1 MAAAPTETTYDIT
14 NCKCTSVKKEDGLQ
28 GMDCKCDALSE
39 KIATKLGITG
49 APASASASASLA
61 SSMSRWFVAIWLML
75 VIVLGISVFVY
86 LLYRA
91 ILQTM

>member
-1 MAAAPTETTYDIT
+1 MAAPTETTYDIT
-14 NCKCTSVKKEDGLQ
+14 NCKCTSVKKDGLQ
-28 GMDCKCDALSE
+28 GMDCKCDPLPE

-49 APASASASASLA
+49 ATAPAPPAPLSLA
-61 SSMSRWFVAIWLML
+61 GSMSRWFVAIWLML

-91 ILQTM
+91 ILQIM